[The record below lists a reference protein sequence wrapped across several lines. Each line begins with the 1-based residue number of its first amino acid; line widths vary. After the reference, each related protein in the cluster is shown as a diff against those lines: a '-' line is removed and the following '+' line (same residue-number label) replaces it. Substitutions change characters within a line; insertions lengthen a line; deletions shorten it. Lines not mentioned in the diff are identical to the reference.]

1 MNNYET
7 KLNGKIHGLDY
18 NILLLYLK
26 DLQELQ
32 KINFKNS
39 SNELFEIIYED
50 KLYKENLRKISKYQ
64 NSIYEKYINGQKRTN
79 NFEGDKPEH
88 INSSE
93 FIETIKPK
101 ERITLRNIDLIQDE
115 DDKNDSNKTEEEEN
129 NVINEIV
136 IENDII
142 IKLKKKIK
150 KKKIINLRKII

>member
-50 KLYKENLRKISKYQ
+50 KLYKENLRKISKY
-64 NSIYEKYINGQKRTN
+64 
-79 NFEGDKPEH
+79 
-88 INSSE
+88 
-93 FIETIKPK
+93 
-101 ERITLRNIDLIQDE
+101 
-115 DDKNDSNKTEEEEN
+115 
-129 NVINEIV
+129 
-136 IENDII
+136 
-142 IKLKKKIK
+142 
-150 KKKIINLRKII
+150 